1 MKLKTILMTTALS
14 LALAGAAQAEIS
26 VKLGVLNDMSS
37 LYADISGPGSVVA
50 ANLAV
55 EDFAKSNKDIK
66 AEVIGADHQNKPDI
80 GVNIARQWY
89 ERDGVD
95 VILDT
100 TLSLVVLVVSVFF
113 LVLLLF
119 FFSLG
124 G

>member
-55 EDFAKSNKDIK
+55 ESP
-66 AEVIGADHQNKPDI
+66 G
-80 GVNIARQWY
+80 GW
-89 ERDGVD
+89 
-95 VILDT
+95 
-100 TLSLVVLVVSVFF
+100 LSPRPALSR
-113 LVLLLF
+113 
-119 FFSLG
+119 G
-124 G
+124 CG